1 MQHLHSLLT
10 NTYHSF
16 HVLTIMNNDA
26 MDRGLH
32 VSIQIS
38 RVVVF
43 FLDMYPGVRLL
54 NHVLVLILVFYCFEE
69 PSHGFL

>member
-1 MQHLHSLLT
+1 
-10 NTYHSF
+10 
-16 HVLTIMNNDA
+16 MNNDA